1 MHVGL
6 FAHRFRILRPIKFSS
21 HLSPLLRLRTI
32 GPSCGCRLLFRN
44 EQVAQKGHPTRR
56 PQARKNRR
64 RALWGTLRILSTRE
78 RRWGPFQRLLV
89 VGLGVAG
96 KLALLD
102 FLFVAAKGLERI
114 CLEMG
119 IGFDKLRHE
128 IVE

>member
-1 MHVGL
+1 MHAGL

-21 HLSPLLRLRTI
+21 RLSPLLRLRTI
-32 GPSCGCRLLFRN
+32 GPSRGCRLLFRN
-44 EQVAQKGHPTRR
+44 EQAYPLGYVEDSFDPRT
-56 PQARKNRR
+56 
-64 RALWGTLRILSTRE
+64 TLGAFFSS
-78 RRWGPFQRLLV
+78 LLV